1 MSPTAGERTAMAGT
15 AAKGTAEGTAQ
26 DTAEGTTT
34 AGPAA
39 GLTAP
44 FALARFRD
52 GDEVRL
58 GLVAGG
64 HIRPLDA
71 EDLGTGP
78 LGGPL
83 TGPADL
89 NAFLAAPDWDHL
101 ARLAESGPGSEA
113 GAETAGA
120 PWRPLAEVTLTAPV
134 QPRQIVQTGANYRT
148 HVIDLVVAHA
158 PKDDPRPEAEIRAD
172 AARMMDERAATG
184 EPYFFIGLPT
194 AVVGDD
200 VPLVLPDYSDQ
211 HDWEL
216 ELAVV
221 IGREGFRLTRQ
232 EAMDHVA
239 GYTIC
244 NDITTRDRVFRED
257 SKGLG
262 ADWYRSKNAPGFLPT
277 GPFLVP
283 AGFVQPEDLAITLD
297 VNDQRMQ
304 DATTADLLFDLP
316 ALVAA
321 ASLNMPLLPGDLLLT
336 GSPAGNGAHW
346 GRLLRDGDVMRGS
359 VQGLGTQTV
368 RCVAEGGANNCQ
380 GGTS

>member
-1 MSPTAGERTAMAGT
+1 MTSTTPAPGT
-15 AAKGTAEGTAQ
+15 
-26 DTAEGTTT
+26 
-34 AGPAA
+34 

-44 FALARFRD
+44 FAVARFRD
-52 GDEVRL
+52 GDGDGDDGGTARL
-58 GLVAGG
+58 GLVAGER
-64 HIRPLDA
+64 IRALDEA
-71 EDLGTGP
+71 DLGAP
-78 LGGPL
+78 
-83 TGPADL
+83 DL
-89 NAFLAAPDWDHL
+89 NAFLAAPDWD
-101 ARLAESGPGSEA
+101 RLGRLVDEGTGTGAGSGTDS
-113 GAETAGA
+113 

-134 QPRQIVQTGANYRT
+134 QPRQVVQAGANYRT

-158 PKDDPRPEAEIRAD
+158 PTSDTRPEVEIRED

-184 EPYFFIGLPT
+184 EPYFFIGLPA

-200 VPLVLPDYSDQ
+200 VPLVLPSYSEQ

-221 IGREGFRLTRQ
+221 IGREGFRITPE

-257 SKGLG
+257 SKGIG

-283 AGFVQPEDLAITLD
+283 AGFVEPHNLAITLD
-297 VNDQRMQ
+297 LNGERMQ
-304 DATTADLLFDLP
+304 DAVTSDLLFDVP
-316 ALVAA
+316 ALISA

-346 GRLLRDGDVMRGS
+346 GRLLRDGDVMEGS
-359 VQGLGTQTV
+359 VQGLGTQRV
-368 RCVAEGGANNCQ
+368 RCIAESAGE
-380 GGTS
+380 SR